1 MNRLIGIL
9 GILAI
14 LGLAYV
20 ISNDRNKIDKK
31 LIFWGISLQLFFA
44 LLILK
49 VPGGKFVFNSIDIFI
64 KKILDFSVEGSKFLF
79 GNLADDSLYFPS
91 DGSWPGFGFQ
101 FAFLVL
107 PTVIFFSSIM
117 SVLYHIGFMQKIIK
131 HISKLMQKTMGTS
144 GAETTSIS
152 ANIFVGQT
160 EAPLVIKPFI
170 SKMTN
175 SELMAIMTG
184 GFATVAGGVMAA
196 YVLMLSKTIPGIAG
210 HLMAASIMSAPA
222 ALVIAKII
230 YPETNSPETAKGD
243 IELSRVSD
251 DGNFLESIG
260 NGATEGM
267 KLALN
272 IAAMLIA
279 FISIVALLNWTL
291 GLIYTN
297 DTEAKGKHIGTTNAV
312 IKTVDDDNT
321 NIINLDASPSTYKL
335 EMGQTIKIEHATDSL
350 LFEYV
355 RVIAIDDTNNAI
367 TALRGQ
373 DDTSIQSFP
382 DDSKVYFRSTPL
394 SIELILGY
402 LFMPLAFLMGAPW
415 SEAHILGSLMGQKL
429 VLTEFIAYGNLASL
443 GDSVSTKTATIAA
456 YALCGFANFASIGIQ
471 LGGIGSIAPERKK
484 DLAKLVMKAMI
495 GGALASWLTATI
507 AGILL

>member
-1 MNRLIGIL
+1 MEKFISVFGIFT
-9 GILAI
+9 I
-14 LGLAYV
+14 LGLAYLL
-20 ISNDRNKIDKK
+20 SNNKNKIDKK
-31 LIFWGISLQLFFA
+31 LIFWGISLQIFFA
-44 LLILK
+44 LMILK
-49 VPGGKFVFNSIDIFI
+49 VPGGKIVFGWIDTII

-117 SVLYHIGFMQKIIK
+117 SVLYHIGIMQKIIK
-131 HISKLMQKTMGTS
+131 VISKIMQKTMGTS

-170 SKMTN
+170 NKMTN
-175 SELMAIMTG
+175 SELTAIMTG

-196 YVLMLSKTIPGIAG
+196 YVLMLNKVIPGIAG

-230 YPETNSPETAKGD
+230 YPETSTPETAKED
-243 IELSRVSD
+243 VELAQVSD
-251 DGNFLESIG
+251 EANFLEAIG

-267 KLALN
+267 KLAIN

-279 FISIVALLNWTL
+279 FISVIALLNWVL
-291 GLIYTN
+291 SLISFGN
-297 DTEAKGKHIGTTNAV
+297 
-312 IKTVDDDNT
+312 
-321 NIINLDASPSTYKL
+321 NI
-335 EMGQTIKIEHATDSL
+335 
-350 LFEYV
+350 
-355 RVIAIDDTNNAI
+355 
-367 TALRGQ
+367 
-373 DDTSIQSFP
+373 
-382 DDSKVYFRSTPL
+382 L
-394 SIELILGY
+394 SIEMILGY
-402 LFMPLAFLMGAPW
+402 VFMPLAFLMGAPW

-443 GDSVSTKTATIAA
+443 SDQISTRTATIAA
-456 YALCGFANFASIGIQ
+456 YSLCGFANFASIGIQ

-484 DLAKLVMKAMI
+484 DLAKLVTKALI
-495 GGALASWLTATI
+495 GGALASWFTATI
-507 AGILL
+507 AGILI

>member
-1 MNRLIGIL
+1 MDRLIGIL

-14 LGLAYV
+14 LGLAYI
-20 ISNDRNKIDKK
+20 ISNDKNKIDKK

-79 GNLADDSLYFPS
+79 GNLADDSLYFPN

-131 HISKLMQKTMGTS
+131 YISKLMQKTMGTS

-243 IELSRVSD
+243 IELSKVSD

-279 FISIVALLNWTL
+279 FISIIALLNWAL
-291 GLIYTN
+291 GLISF
-297 DTEAKGKHIGTTNAV
+297 G
-312 IKTVDDDNT
+312 
-321 NIINLDASPSTYKL
+321 ST
-335 EMGQTIKIEHATDSL
+335 I
-350 LFEYV
+350 
-355 RVIAIDDTNNAI
+355 
-367 TALRGQ
+367 
-373 DDTSIQSFP
+373 
-382 DDSKVYFRSTPL
+382 L

>member
-1 MNRLIGIL
+1 MNKFIGIL
-9 GILAI
+9 GVFAI
-14 LGLAYV
+14 LGLAYLL
-20 ISNDRNKIDKK
+20 SNNKNKIDKK
-31 LIFWGISLQLFFA
+31 LILWGISLQIFFA
-44 LLILK
+44 ILILK
-49 VPGGKFVFNSIDIFI
+49 VPGGKFVFNSIDTII

-79 GNLADDSLYFPS
+79 GNLADDSLYFPA

-117 SVLYHIGFMQKIIK
+117 SVLYHIGIMQKLIK
-131 HISKLMQKTMGTS
+131 IISKIMQKTMGTS

-170 SKMTN
+170 NKMTK
-175 SELMAIMTG
+175 SELIAIMTG

-196 YVLMLSKTIPGIAG
+196 YVLMLNKTIPGIAG

-230 YPETNSPETAKGD
+230 YPETSTPQTARED
-243 IELSRVSD
+243 IKLSKVSD
-251 DGNFLESIG
+251 EANFLEAIG

-267 KLALN
+267 KLAIN

-279 FISIVALLNWTL
+279 FISVITFFNWLLS
-291 GLIYTN
+291 LISFG
-297 DTEAKGKHIGTTNAV
+297 E
-312 IKTVDDDNT
+312 TV
-321 NIINLDASPSTYKL
+321 
-335 EMGQTIKIEHATDSL
+335 
-350 LFEYV
+350 
-355 RVIAIDDTNNAI
+355 
-367 TALRGQ
+367 
-373 DDTSIQSFP
+373 
-382 DDSKVYFRSTPL
+382 L

-402 LFMPLAFLMGAPW
+402 VFMPLAFLMGAPW
-415 SEAHILGSLMGQKL
+415 SEAQTLGSLMGQKL
-429 VLTEFIAYGNLASL
+429 VLTEFIAYGNLAAL
-443 GDSVSTKTATIAA
+443 GDTISTKTATIAA

-471 LGGIGSIAPERKK
+471 LGGIGSIAPDRKK
-484 DLAKLVMKAMI
+484 DLAQLVTKAML

-507 AGILL
+507 AGILI

>member
-1 MNRLIGIL
+1 MDRLIGIL

-14 LGLAYV
+14 LGLAYI

-230 YPETNSPETAKGD
+230 YPETDSPETAKGD
-243 IELSRVSD
+243 IELSKVSD

-279 FISIVALLNWTL
+279 FISIIALLNWAL
-291 GLIYTN
+291 GLISF
-297 DTEAKGKHIGTTNAV
+297 G
-312 IKTVDDDNT
+312 
-321 NIINLDASPSTYKL
+321 ST
-335 EMGQTIKIEHATDSL
+335 I
-350 LFEYV
+350 
-355 RVIAIDDTNNAI
+355 
-367 TALRGQ
+367 
-373 DDTSIQSFP
+373 
-382 DDSKVYFRSTPL
+382 L

-415 SEAHILGSLMGQKL
+415 SEAHVLGSLMGQKL

>member
-1 MNRLIGIL
+1 MEKIISFFGVF
-9 GILAI
+9 AI
-14 LGLAYV
+14 LGLAY
-20 ISNDRNKIDKK
+20 ILSNNKNQINKK
-31 LIFWGISLQLFFA
+31 IIGGGILLQIFFA
-44 LLILK
+44 ILILK
-49 VPGGKFVFNSIDIFI
+49 VPGGKFVFNSIDVFI
-64 KKILDFSVEGSKFLF
+64 KKILDFSIEGSKFLF
-79 GNLADDSLYFPS
+79 GNLANDSMYFPA

-117 SVLYHIGFMQKIIK
+117 SVLYHIGVMQKLIK
-131 HISKLMQKTMGTS
+131 VISKIMQKTMGTS

-175 SELMAIMTG
+175 SELMAVMTG

-196 YVLMLSKTIPGIAG
+196 YVLMLDKTIPGIAG

-230 YPETNSPETAKGD
+230 YPETTVPETAKGN
-243 IELSRVSD
+243 IELSKVSNEA
-251 DGNFLESIG
+251 NFLESIG

-279 FISIVALLNWTL
+279 FISIIALINWL
-291 GLIYTN
+291 LSLI
-297 DTEAKGKHIGTTNAV
+297 
-312 IKTVDDDNT
+312 
-321 NIINLDASPSTYKL
+321 
-335 EMGQTIKIEHATDSL
+335 
-350 LFEYV
+350 
-355 RVIAIDDTNNAI
+355 
-367 TALRGQ
+367 
-373 DDTSIQSFP
+373 SFGEI
-382 DDSKVYFRSTPL
+382 VL

-402 LFMPLAFLMGAPW
+402 VFMPLAFLMGAPW

-443 GDSVSTKTATIAA
+443 GDSISTRTATIAA
-456 YALCGFANFASIGIQ
+456 YSLCGFANFASIGIQ
-471 LGGIGSIAPERKK
+471 LGGIGSIASDRKA
-484 DLAKLVMKAMI
+484 DLAKLVMRAMF